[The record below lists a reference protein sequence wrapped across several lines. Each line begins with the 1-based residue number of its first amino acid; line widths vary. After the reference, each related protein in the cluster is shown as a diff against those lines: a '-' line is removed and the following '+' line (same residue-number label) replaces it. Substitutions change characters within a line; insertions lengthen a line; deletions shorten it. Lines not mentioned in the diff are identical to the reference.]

1 MSKGEQTRQA
11 ILERAAGLASQIG
24 LEGLTIGRLADELDL
39 SKSGLFAHFRSKEA
53 LQVDTLRF
61 AADLFV
67 NRVIRPALKAPR
79 GEARVRALFERW
91 LGWAKASPLPGG
103 CLFVASASELDD
115 REGPARDEVVRQQ
128 RDWLE
133 LIANLARTAV
143 REGDFRPDTDVEQL
157 AHDLNGV
164 MLAYHHA
171 ARLLRDPA
179 AEARA
184 GRAFEAL
191 LRGALAETPA
201 RRRAGNPQRSRKR
214 GAGAS

>member
-1 MSKGEQTRQA
+1 VSKGEQTRHA

-24 LEGLTIGRLADELDL
+24 LEGLSIGRLAGALDL
-39 SKSGLFAHFRSKEA
+39 SKSGLFAHFRSKET
-53 LQVDTLRF
+53 LQVETLRF

-67 NRVIRPALKAPR
+67 ERVIRPALQAPR
-79 GEARVRALFERW
+79 GEPRVRALFERW
-91 LGWAKASPLPGG
+91 LAWAKASPLPGG

-133 LIANLARTAV
+133 LIANVARTAV
-143 REGDFRPDTDVEQL
+143 REGDFRSGVDVDQF

-171 ARLLRDPA
+171 SRLLRDQA

-184 GRAFEAL
+184 RRAFEAL
-191 LRGALAETPA
+191 LRAA
-201 RRRAGNPQRSRKR
+201 RTDRPSAKPRSRKLR
-214 GAGAS
+214 KTGAAV

>member
-1 MSKGEQTRQA
+1 VSKGEQTRQA

-53 LQVDTLRF
+53 LQVETLRF

-67 NRVIRPALKAPR
+67 ERVIRPALRAPR
-79 GEARVRALFERW
+79 GEPRVRALFEHW
-91 LGWAKASPLPGG
+91 MGWAKASPLPGG
-103 CLFVASASELDD
+103 CLFIAAASELDD

-133 LIANLARTAV
+133 LIANVARTAV
-143 REGDFRPDTDVEQL
+143 REGHLRSDADVEQM
-157 AHDLNGV
+157 AYDLNGV
-164 MLAYHHA
+164 MLAYHQA

-184 GRAFEAL
+184 RRAFEAML
-191 LRGALAETPA
+191 QAVRAEGTA
-201 RRRAGNPQRSRKR
+201 RRHAPSTPRLQKT
-214 GAGAS
+214 GAAS